1 MEDYVSPVDFSAAG
15 PTRGLLPPPRDVN
28 GSAVRPRL
36 PLAPKRPSDVSR
48 PLPEAEKSFQAR
60 VVELARLAGWWV
72 YHTQDS
78 RRSPHGFPDLVLV
91 HDAGRCIVA
100 ELKSE
105 TGRLSPAQ
113 EQWLARLG
121 AVASIEAAV
130 WRPRDW
136 ERIEAALLRGGRA

>member
-1 MEDYVSPVDFSAAG
+1 MQSVGNFATAG
-15 PTRGLLPPPRDVN
+15 PSRYLLATPRDVD
-28 GSAVRPRL
+28 GSAVRPRR

-60 VVELARLAGWWV
+60 VVELARLAGWLV
-72 YHTQDS
+72 YHTHDS
-78 RRSPHGFPDLVLV
+78 RRAPHGFPDLVLV
-91 HDAGRCIVA
+91 HDDGRCIVA

-105 TGRLSPAQ
+105 TGGLSPAQ

-121 AVASIEAAV
+121 AVPSIEAAV